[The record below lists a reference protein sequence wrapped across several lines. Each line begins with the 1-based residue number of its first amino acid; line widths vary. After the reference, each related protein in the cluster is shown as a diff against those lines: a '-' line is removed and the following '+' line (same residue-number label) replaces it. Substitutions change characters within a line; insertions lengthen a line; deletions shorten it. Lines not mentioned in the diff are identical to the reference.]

1 MQFTVC
7 DLLRDLPALLASTS
21 PAQKAAIIAVLP
33 LEARIERVKE
43 LIPEELEQMLNAA
56 TPQEKAAILKVMVP
70 DARGSTFNGMEPEDR
85 DQIFIE
91 VPPSAVLLLPLSTV
105 LLLPLRVVFCTA
117 SSPSSL
123 VCCTS
128 TASSISLMQAL
139 PSSTSL
145 LPVPT
150 NSHSEYQCLN
160 RIVRAGGALC
170 RRCNHWHTR
179 PRANCQNLH

>member
-91 VPPSAVLLLPLSTV
+91 VPPSAVLLLPLSAE
-105 LLLPLRVVFCTA
+105 LLLPLSAELLPHLRVIFCTA
-117 SSPSSL
+117 I
-123 VCCTS
+123 CCTS
-128 TASSISLMQAL
+128 TTSSISLRRKLYQAL
-139 PSSTSL
+139 PPSL
-145 LPVPT
+145 LCPPIATVNT
-150 NSHSEYQCLN
+150 N
-160 RIVRAGGALC
+160 A
-170 RRCNHWHTR
+170 
-179 PRANCQNLH
+179 